1 MRHISEI
8 MEAVDYKTLKN
19 SLLDACIEKQQAMVQ
34 TAREAMKS
42 IQESALAERSN
53 EEMTDS
59 FTAQCQ
65 NEQSMYARRMHE
77 ANGVLTILERVK
89 GVKPPH
95 GIGFGSLV
103 ITDKMNFF
111 VAASLGDFD
120 MDGKKYFIISAQT
133 PIYEAM
139 DGKEAGDSFT
149 FRGRNYKILEV
160 L

>member
-1 MRHISEI
+1 
-8 MEAVDYKTLKN
+8 MEAVDHKSLKN
-19 SLLDACIEKQQAMVQ
+19 SLLDACIEKQQQMVQ
-34 TAREAMKS
+34 TAREAMIS

-77 ANGVLTILERVK
+77 ATGVLTILERVK
-89 GVKPPH
+89 GVRK
-95 GIGFGSLV
+95 GTGVGFGSLV

-111 VAASLGDFD
+111 VAASLGDFEL
-120 MDGKKYFIISAQT
+120 DGQKYFIISTQT

-139 DGKEAGDSFT
+139 EGKEPGQSFS
-149 FRGRNYKILEV
+149 FRGRNYKIQEV
-160 L
+160 MY

>member
-1 MRHISEI
+1 
-8 MEAVDYKTLKN
+8 MEAVDNRSLKN
-19 SLLDACIEKQQAMVQ
+19 SLLEACIEKQQQMVQ
-34 TAREAMKS
+34 TAREAMLS

-53 EEMTDS
+53 EELTDS

-77 ANGVLTILERVK
+77 ATGVLTILERVK
-89 GVKPPH
+89 GVKKNP

-111 VAASLGDFD
+111 IAASLGNFD
-120 MDGKKYFIISAQT
+120 LDGQKYFIISTQT

-139 DGKEAGDSFT
+139 DGKEPGQSFT
-149 FRGRNYKILEV
+149 FRGQTYKIKDV
-160 L
+160 MY

>member
-1 MRHISEI
+1 
-8 MEAVDYKTLKN
+8 MEAVDYKSLKN
-19 SLLDACIEKQQAMVQ
+19 SLLDACIEKQQKMVQ
-34 TAREAMKS
+34 TAREAMTS
-42 IQESALAERSN
+42 IQESALSERSN

-77 ANGVLTILERVK
+77 ATGVLTILERVK
-89 GVKPPH
+89 GVKKVS

-111 VAASLGDFD
+111 VAASMGDFD
-120 MDGKKYFIISAQT
+120 LDGNKYFIISTQT

-139 DGKEAGDSFT
+139 EGKETGDSFS
-149 FRGRNYKILEV
+149 FRGRTYKIKGV
-160 L
+160 LY

>member
-1 MRHISEI
+1 
-8 MEAVDYKTLKN
+8 MEAVDYKSLKS
-19 SLLDACIEKQQAMVQ
+19 SLLDACIEKQQKMVQ
-34 TAREAMKS
+34 TAREAMMS
-42 IQESALAERSN
+42 IQESALSERSN

-77 ANGVLTILERVK
+77 ATGVLTILERVK
-89 GVKPPH
+89 GIKKGS

-111 VAASLGDFD
+111 VAASMGDFD
-120 MDGKKYFIISAQT
+120 LDGNKYFIISTQT

-139 DGKEAGDSFT
+139 EGKVPSDSFS
-149 FRGRNYKILEV
+149 FRGRNYKIKEV